1 MLEIPYNKDLILPTA
16 PLGEMGIY
24 PWDETGYTPKATI
37 TMVYNEEFLRV
48 RLQSPVTELTVLTN
62 RDNGPVWEDNC
73 LELFLAPY
81 ADHPDYINFECNPL
95 CAMVIGKGAGRKERV
110 SLVSLLK
117 PLMKVSSTI
126 HAGKGYE
133 INYTI
138 PLAALAEIYDRP
150 LLQKGDILR
159 MNAYICG
166 EATPIMHFG
175 MLFPIDT
182 PTPDFH
188 RPEFFGK
195 AVLSK
200 HE

>member
-1 MLEIPYNKDLILPTA
+1 MLKIPYDKDLKLPAA
-16 PLGEMGIY
+16 PLGAMELY
-24 PWDETGYTPKATI
+24 PWDESGYTPKATI
-37 TMVYNEEFLRV
+37 TMVYNEEMLRV
-48 RLQSPVTELTVLTN
+48 RLQSPICELTVLTN
-62 RDNGPVWEDNC
+62 QDDGPVWKDNC

-81 ADHPDYINFECNPL
+81 PDHPDYINFECNPL
-95 CAMVIGKGAGRKERV
+95 CAMVIGKGAGRKNRI

-126 HAGKGYE
+126 YAGKGYE

-175 MLFPIDT
+175 MLFPIET
-182 PTPDFH
+182 PAPDFH
-188 RPEFFGK
+188 RPEFFGE
-195 AVLSK
+195 AVLSN